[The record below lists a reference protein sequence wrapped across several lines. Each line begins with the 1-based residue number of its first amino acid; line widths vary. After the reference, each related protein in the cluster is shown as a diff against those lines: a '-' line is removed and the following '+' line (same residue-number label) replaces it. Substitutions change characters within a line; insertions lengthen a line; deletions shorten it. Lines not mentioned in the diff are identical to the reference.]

1 MADLL
6 GRLLFRA
13 VDHLRVRYWNPTRE
27 WPASSITQLSYD
39 MRRRALCGVPV
50 DAHFEALRTFGLAD
64 WFSRHEEG
72 LDLYYYRL
80 GLIVGLFQD
89 QITSFEVILD
99 PQLCPD
105 RDWHPL
111 KPGRLT
117 ILTPAEL
124 RRDLSR
130 TTSEQE
136 ILGLL
141 GAPFETGPVIGQR
154 VHTFI
159 TAGNF
164 IDTYHDPDT
173 GRLVRVE
180 LSEARQESAPAAA

>member
-1 MADLL
+1 L
-6 GRLLFRA
+6 GP
-13 VDHLRVRYWNPTRE
+13 WQGE
-27 WPASSITQLSYD
+27 
-39 MRRRALCGVPV
+39 
-50 DAHFEALRTFGLAD
+50 
-64 WFSRHEEG
+64 
-72 LDLYYYRL
+72 
-80 GLIVGLFQD
+80 
-89 QITSFEVILD
+89 ITSFEVILD
-99 PQLCPD
+99 PKLCPD
-105 RDWHPL
+105 RDWHPST
-111 KPGRLT
+111 PGRLT

-136 ILGLL
+136 VLGLL
-141 GAPFETGPVIGQR
+141 GIPFETGPVIGQR

-173 GRLVRVE
+173 GRLVRIE

>member
-1 MADLL
+1 L
-6 GRLLFRA
+6 
-13 VDHLRVRYWNPTRE
+13 
-27 WPASSITQLSYD
+27 
-39 MRRRALCGVPV
+39 
-50 DAHFEALRTFGLAD
+50 EALRTFGLAD
-64 WFSRHEEG
+64 WFSRHGEG

-80 GLIVGLFQD
+80 GLIVGLWQD
-89 QITSFEVILD
+89 EITSFEVILD

-105 RDWHPL
+105 RDWHPFT
-111 KPGRLT
+111 PAGLT

-141 GAPFETGPVIGQR
+141 GAPFETGPVVGQR
-154 VHTFI
+154 VHAFI

-180 LSEARQESAPAAA
+180 LRKARQESAPAAA